1 MLSLVHMAREG
12 VLRGYIWQLS
22 PAGYDYEVEIVTF
35 DGEPVE
41 KLRILESFETAKDLL
56 EKHMKPLEGFNDV

>member
-1 MLSLVHMAREG
+1 MLSLVHLARNG
-12 VLRGYIWQLS
+12 IFRGYIWQLS

-41 KLRILESFETAKDLL
+41 KLRVSESFDVALDLL
-56 EKHMKPLEGFNDV
+56 NKHMQPLEI

>member
-35 DGEPVE
+35 DGETVE
-41 KLRILESFETAKDLL
+41 RLRILESFETAKDLL
-56 EKHMKPLEGFNDV
+56 EKHMKQLDFS